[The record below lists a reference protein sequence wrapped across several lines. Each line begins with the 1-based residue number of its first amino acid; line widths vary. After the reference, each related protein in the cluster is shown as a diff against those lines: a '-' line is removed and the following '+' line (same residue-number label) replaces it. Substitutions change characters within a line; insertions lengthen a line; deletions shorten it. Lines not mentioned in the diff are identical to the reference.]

1 MSKNRLP
8 CCVVLGFSGCL
19 WHCHLDHFCKN
30 NLGPMTCC
38 LPPEQILFSSASLIG
53 TDKCKLMLFYIPH
66 MTAYSLA
73 AALLMCSW
81 LLSGRRTTDRSSST
95 HPQLMPATVSLCR
108 AIGLFNLRARSSYE
122 RRPVTCPGNW
132 STRLIPVNYVS
143 FLGPKEIAEYDVFF
157 LTAAGTFV
165 SGCWHL
171 PPTPS
176 TLNVPLFLALSLA
189 HHDW

>member
-1 MSKNRLP
+1 
-8 CCVVLGFSGCL
+8 
-19 WHCHLDHFCKN
+19 
-30 NLGPMTCC
+30 MTCC

-81 LLSGRRTTDRSSST
+81 LLSGRTTDRSSST

-108 AIGLFNLRARSSYE
+108 AIALFNLRARSSYE

-132 STRLIPVNYVS
+132 STMLIPVNYVS

-171 PPTPS
+171 PPPHPHWMFPFS
-176 TLNVPLFLALSLA
+176 WLSQLLTMTDRNPA
-189 HHDW
+189 CERGVATHSRADWPGKSAYSM